1 MKNVNMDEIKFE
13 NQLGFVLPVKNESEY
28 IGEWLEYNYA
38 MGVDKFYIYNNES
51 EDRSELLKVL
61 EPWIQ
66 KKIVDFED
74 YPGKKVQLA
83 VYDDAIYRH
92 RFDCKY
98 MGFLDADEFIY
109 IKQDKTILEFMEE
122 FLSAYETSAGFVMTW
137 RCFGT
142 GGQKKKLS
150 GGVIDRFVTRGDADF
165 KANRYTKTIINPRR
179 IRGVYN
185 PHYAKF
191 LPDTVCLNEF
201 GQINVDMNH
210 NSGRVDQVQVNHYM
224 TKSVEEYTRKRSRGR
239 ADSLEK
245 HLKEEFPLYDQNHIT
260 DTGLREKWHAMQKNP
275 RMLRVD
281 SADPSRHD
289 EKLILANILDML
301 APILNE
307 DLSPENYFG
316 HIEKFITC
324 FGLIRKCGIIS
335 ETERDFLEN
344 ASLRAI
350 DLSIQSGGCRIYNIF
365 LLMHMMAELM
375 SSRSELGWKIV
386 RKCEDLIPRMDSYL
400 KTAGRM
406 EDYVDMF
413 FWQRLL
419 KNIPG
424 RGEFNFE

>member
-1 MKNVNMDEIKFE
+1 MNEIKFE
-13 NQLGFVLPVKNESEY
+13 NQIGFVLPVKNESEY

-38 MGVDKFYIYNNES
+38 IGVDKFYIYNNES
-51 EDRSELLKVL
+51 DDRAALLNVL

-74 YPGKKVQLA
+74 YPGKQIQLA

-109 IKQDKTILEFMEE
+109 IKQDKSLLDFVNEIM
-122 FLSAYETSAGFVMTW
+122 AVDETVSGLVMTW

-142 GGQKKKLS
+142 GGQKKKLP

-191 LPDTVCLNEF
+191 LPHADCLDEF
-201 GQINVDMNH
+201 GHRNVDMNH
-210 NSGRVDQVQVNHYM
+210 NPGIVENVQVNHYM
-224 TKSVEEYTRKRSRGR
+224 TKSVEEYMRKRN
-239 ADSLEK
+239 DSQEK
-245 HLKEEFPLYDQNHIT
+245 HLEEEFAVYDQNHIT
-260 DTGLREKWHAMQKNP
+260 DVGLREKWNAMREDP

-289 EKLILANILDML
+289 ERLILTNVLEML
-301 APILNE
+301 EPILNE
-307 DLSPENYFG
+307 DLSPENYYG
-316 HIEKFITC
+316 QVEKFITC
-324 FGLIRKCGIIS
+324 FGLVRKCGIIS
-335 ETERDFLEN
+335 EVEKDFLEN

-350 DLSIQSGGCRIYNIF
+350 EICIRTGSCRVYNIF
-365 LLMHMMAELM
+365 LLLHMMAELI
-375 SSRSELGWKIV
+375 SSKSEYGWKII
-386 RKCEDLIPRMDSYL
+386 RECQELIPKMLPFLQS
-400 KTAGRM
+400 AGRM
-406 EDYVDMF
+406 EDYVDAF
-413 FWQRLL
+413 FWQRFL